1 VLSGSGCAGPSSTKT
16 VRTSPRGVK
25 QFLRASIGPVT
36 GLVVAVRYLTI
47 LPVPGPAV
55 PASSGPSLADL
66 GRSAAW
72 FPIVGLGLGLVLA
85 LAQWAASRLFPP
97 LLVGLLTIAAWK
109 LLTGGL
115 HLDGLADCL
124 DGLAGRDAAHRLA
137 IMRDSRIGAFAAIG
151 LVLVLLLDVAAVAE
165 MADDRRWRALVV
177 APTVARAT
185 PLVLAR
191 LFPPARRDG
200 QGASFQASVGRVP
213 TVLAVALA
221 SLVAV
226 VVLGWTGVVAA
237 LAGLL
242 AAVLL
247 GWLLAI
253 RLGGVTGDVL
263 GAAVEVAELTVLL
276 AGAAWAHGRL

>member
-1 VLSGSGCAGPSSTKT
+1 MSGSGCAGPGSTQT

-47 LPVPGPAV
+47 LPVPGPPV
-55 PASSGPSLADL
+55 PPSSGPSPADL
-66 GRSAAW
+66 GQSAAW
-72 FPIVGLGLGLVLA
+72 FPIVGLGLGIVLA
-85 LAQWAASRLFPP
+85 LAQWAATRVFPP
-97 LLVGLLTIAAWK
+97 LLVGLLTITAWK

-165 MADDRRWRALVV
+165 MAEDRRWRALVA

-200 QGASFQASVGRVP
+200 QGASFQASVGRGP

-237 LAGLL
+237 LGGLL

-247 GWLLAI
+247 GWLLAS

>member
-1 VLSGSGCAGPSSTKT
+1 MLLRNIARRKL
-16 VRTSPRGVK
+16 RTSLSILGIA
-25 QFLRASIGPVT
+25 LSIGAT
-36 GLVVAVRYLTI
+36 VAL
-47 LPVPGPAV
+47 
-55 PASSGPSLADL
+55 L
-66 GRSAAW
+66 GIS
-72 FPIVGLGLGLVLA
+72 LGLVGQVSAVVSEAGSELTVVQRIPKS
-85 LAQWAASRLFPP
+85 LTFGYLGNMPGE
-97 LLVGLLTIAAWK
+97 VVEGLR
-109 LLTGGL
+109 GL
-115 HLDGLADCL
+115 PG
-124 DGLAGRDAAHRLA
+124 
-137 IMRDSRIGAFAAIG
+137 
-151 LVLVLLLDVAAVAE
+151 
-165 MADDRRWRALVV
+165 
-177 APTVARAT
+177 VARAT

>member
-1 VLSGSGCAGPSSTKT
+1 M
-16 VRTSPRGVK
+16 
-25 QFLRASIGPVT
+25 T
-36 GLVVAVRYLTI
+36 GLVLAVRYLTI
-47 LPVPGPAV
+47 VPVPGPRLR
-55 PASSGPSLADL
+55 SSAAEPLADL
-66 GRSAAW
+66 GRSAVW
-72 FPIVGLGLGLVLA
+72 FPVVGLGLGFALA
-85 LAQWAASRLFPP
+85 LVQWVAARLFPA

-124 DGLAGRDAAHRLA
+124 DGLAGRDPEHRLA

-151 LVLVLLLDVAAVAE
+151 LILVLLVDVAAVAE
-165 MADDRRWRALVV
+165 MAEDRRWRALVV

-200 QGASFQASVGRVP
+200 QGASFQASVGRAP
-213 TVLAVALA
+213 TALAVALA

-226 VVLGWTGVVAA
+226 VLLGWTGVLATV
-237 LAGLL
+237 AGLL

-247 GWLLAI
+247 GWLLAS

-263 GAAVEVAELTVLL
+263 GAAVEIAELTVLL
-276 AGAAWAHGRL
+276 AGAAWVHGGL